1 VTDEVV
7 ERILDAA
14 ERLFAEQ
21 GPRGVGMA
29 AIAEAAGCSRAT
41 LYRYFENRRELQ
53 TAFASREA
61 GRIVDDVLARSGD
74 VVETILGALAEVRS
88 RPSLAAW
95 ISPDASAELLDV
107 LRDSPLIEAT
117 IDSADTDLARWTL
130 RSLVSL
136 LAFPSDD
143 PADEERLVRRFVAPL
158 LAG

>member
-1 VTDEVV
+1 MTDEVV

-14 ERLFAEQ
+14 EQLFAEQ

-29 AIAEAAGCSRAT
+29 AIADAAGCSRAT
-41 LYRYFENRRELQ
+41 LYRYFDNRRELQ

-136 LAFPSDD
+136 LAFPPDD

-158 LAG
+158 LAA

>member
-1 VTDEVV
+1 MTDAVV

-14 ERLFAEQ
+14 ERLFASE

-107 LRDSPLIEAT
+107 LRHSPLVEAT
-117 IDSADTDLARWTL
+117 IDPADTDLARWTL

-136 LAFPSDD
+136 LAFPPDD
-143 PADEERLVRRFVAPL
+143 AAEEERLVRRFVAPL